1 MPSHSLREKE
11 FALQNDGF
19 ITKLLKPE
27 LPCTPTSQSSPVR
40 TRFEPKAHRVST
52 GGPSELEAPSHMKPW
67 TMLVAENG
75 LNATRFW
82 PCYQS
87 TLQLTPLMFRIG
99 PSLVTGLICLVGVP
113 GNFGLRSLV
122 MKPLFCKANS
132 FSRRLWWARFLTT
145 PLIMVFL
152 HFNYI
157 ILN

>member
-19 ITKLLKPE
+19 INKLLKPE
-27 LPCTPTSQSSPVR
+27 LPCTQTRQSNPV
-40 TRFEPKAHRVST
+40 TRDGPIWNIRGSARSESSRIPNSFLSASAVPCSICDEASSSERVPVLTLWALGSNLVLT
-52 GGPSELEAPSHMKPW
+52 EEL
-67 TMLVAENG
+67 
-75 LNATRFW
+75 
-82 PCYQS
+82 Y
-87 TLQLTPLMFRIG
+87 
-99 PSLVTGLICLVGVP
+99 LVGVH
-113 GNFGLRSLV
+113 GNSGLRSLV
-122 MKPLFCKANS
+122 MKPLSCKANY